1 MTDPTFT
8 TRIGNRRLSDGSRVF
23 NVVLKSINGDF
34 VSFAARDE
42 PCALDLERCFL
53 DAISKFTIDTI
64 RAE

>member
-1 MTDPTFT
+1 MTNPTFT
-8 TRIGNRRLSDGSRVF
+8 TQITSKRLTDGSRVF
-23 NVVLKSINGDF
+23 NIALKSINGDF

-42 PCALDLERCFL
+42 PCALDLERCFV